1 MNQHSIHNQK
11 AKLYKIMVFIDD
23 PKLRVLLLTIYL
35 LHALG
40 MLTDILDDDAK
51 DPNIYGKEQKTSD
64 P

>member
-1 MNQHSIHNQK
+1 M
-11 AKLYKIMVFIDD
+11 YKIIVFIDD

-35 LHALG
+35 LHGFG